1 MYSGE
6 NNKYQQ
12 VALYFAGLPHR
23 GVYKLKKKMIL
34 IDGNSLIHR
43 AFHAIPPLVTG
54 SGQHTNAVYGF
65 TNMFLRLLRDEN
77 PGYVAVAFDKGKI
90 TFRHA
95 QYEEYKANR
104 APTPDELRSQF
115 PLVKEILSA
124 HRVPIFEM
132 DNYEADDILGTL
144 ARKAAAEGFSVLIVS
159 GDQDTWQLV
168 SPQVKV
174 LYTRRGITDLEIV
187 DAAGV
192 KEKLGVKPEQVA
204 DYKGLVGDKSDNIPG
219 VPGIGKV
226 TAGRLLGEFANLEE
240 ILANIEGVSQRG
252 VRSKLK
258 QYSQQARLSKNLAT
272 IDCQTPVTV
281 RWEELRREEPDRETL
296 SALFQELEFRS
307 LLQRTAPA
315 QSAKGEVRY
324 RSIESPEEL
333 TTLIDKIKQAGEV
346 GFFLL
351 CSGDDPRRGDILGCA
366 LGLPT
371 GDTYYICPGLWRGA
385 QRDKG
390 IREQLAA
397 IFSQA
402 TVKKYTHDAKV
413 SYQLLDRYGI
423 SLMGLTFDTLIAS
436 YLLNPAAA
444 HTLDQVAAAH
454 VQVRVPSYEEL
465 LGRGA
470 KAKTPSQL
478 PGAQLAAFAA
488 ARAGVLPRLEETLR
502 AALEELNLLTLFK
515 QVELPL
521 IRVLA
526 AMEAEGVAVD
536 IETLREMGVEVEAM
550 LEAVAE
556 EVYRLAG
563 EEFNLNSP
571 KQLSIILFEK
581 LGLPVIKRTKTGYS
595 TDAEVLA
602 KLAPDHPIV
611 ELILEHRQLMKL
623 KSTYI
628 DGLISLLNA
637 STGKI
642 HTTFNQTVTT
652 TGRLSSAEPNLQN
665 IPIRLELGRRLR
677 RAFIP
682 SGPEDVILTADYSQI
697 ELRVLAHISQ
707 DPYLMESFRLGQDI
721 HSRTAAEVFAVDPKD
736 VTGEMR
742 ERAKAVNFGIV
753 YGISDYG
760 LSRDLG
766 VSRREA
772 KEYIDNYFARYGGV
786 KKYMDETIAVARE
799 RGYVTTLMERR
810 RYLPDINS
818 RNYTLR
824 SFAERT
830 AINTPIQ
837 GTAADIIKA
846 AMVEIFQRIEEENLK
861 TRLLLQVHDELI
873 FTVPRGELE
882 RVKAL
887 VRECME
893 GAVELDVPL
902 RVDIKVGKSWYDVK

>member
-1 MYSGE
+1 M
-6 NNKYQQ
+6 
-12 VALYFAGLPHR
+12 L
-23 GVYKLKKKMIL
+23 
-34 IDGNSLIHR
+34 
-43 AFHAIPPLVTG
+43 
-54 SGQHTNAVYGF
+54 
-65 TNMFLRLLRDEN
+65 
-77 PGYVAVAFDKGKI
+77 
-90 TFRHA
+90 

-104 APTPDELRSQF
+104 ASTPDELRSQF

-144 ARKAAAEGFSVLIVS
+144 AEGCSRGFSVLIVS
-159 GDQDTWQLV
+159 GSGYLAVGFT
-168 SPQVKV
+168 PGEGFIH
-174 LYTRRGITDLEIV
+174 RRGITDLESLMLLV
-187 DAAGV
+187 SR
-192 KEKLGVKPEQVA
+192 KSW
-204 DYKGLVGDKSDNIPG
+204 GLSRNRWLIIRVWWGINPDNIPG

-536 IETLREMGVEVEAM
+536 IETLREMGGKWRQVRRCR
-550 LEAVAE
+550 

-602 KLAPDHPIV
+602 KLAPI
-611 ELILEHRQLMKL
+611 
-623 KSTYI
+623 
-628 DGLISLLNA
+628 
-637 STGKI
+637 
-642 HTTFNQTVTT
+642 
-652 TGRLSSAEPNLQN
+652 
-665 IPIRLELGRRLR
+665 
-677 RAFIP
+677 
-682 SGPEDVILTADYSQI
+682 
-697 ELRVLAHISQ
+697 
-707 DPYLMESFRLGQDI
+707 
-721 HSRTAAEVFAVDPKD
+721 
-736 VTGEMR
+736 
-742 ERAKAVNFGIV
+742 
-753 YGISDYG
+753 
-760 LSRDLG
+760 
-766 VSRREA
+766 
-772 KEYIDNYFARYGGV
+772 
-786 KKYMDETIAVARE
+786 
-799 RGYVTTLMERR
+799 
-810 RYLPDINS
+810 
-818 RNYTLR
+818 
-824 SFAERT
+824 
-830 AINTPIQ
+830 TP
-837 GTAADIIKA
+837 
-846 AMVEIFQRIEEENLK
+846 LW
-861 TRLLLQVHDELI
+861 
-873 FTVPRGELE
+873 
-882 RVKAL
+882 
-887 VRECME
+887 
-893 GAVELDVPL
+893 
-902 RVDIKVGKSWYDVK
+902 S